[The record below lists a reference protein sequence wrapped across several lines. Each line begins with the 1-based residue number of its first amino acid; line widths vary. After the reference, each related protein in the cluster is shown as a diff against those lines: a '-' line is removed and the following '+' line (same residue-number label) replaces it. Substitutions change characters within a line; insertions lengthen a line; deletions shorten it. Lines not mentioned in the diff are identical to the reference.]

1 MKKIRQSEVA
11 KLSGVSPATVSR
23 VLNNS
28 GYVAE
33 DVRAR
38 VEEAM
43 RQLEY
48 IPVRHSTPKRDPV
61 IGLILPHA
69 LLNPYFEKLEYCL
82 HHECTRMGFDAV
94 FAKADRITNASLVP
108 TLKAVSGMN
117 VCGIIIASFSGNHL
131 ESATR
136 DALQACG
143 VPIVFIERTA
153 NCHGFHRVTVDN
165 RLGTGLAAE
174 HLIAGGHKKLLYI
187 TKATQSEA
195 EQARLNGFLSVID
208 QTEGQVQGFVS
219 HCIEHDPK
227 AAYHVTQE
235 VFSQHPD
242 ITGIVA
248 WNDVMAL
255 GAMLY
260 VMQQGKRIPGEV
272 EIIGHDD
279 ILAPFLSP
287 PISSVHMPIEE
298 IAAAAVEILS
308 KNYHNNDMS
317 NRTISLEPRL
327 VLR

>member
-28 GYVAE
+28 GYVADE
-33 DVRAR
+33 VRAR

-43 RQLEY
+43 KQLEY
-48 IPVRHSTPKRDPV
+48 IPAKHATPKRDPV

-82 HHECTRMGFDAV
+82 HHECIRIGFGTV
-94 FAKADRITNASLVP
+94 FAKADRITNEALVP
-108 TLKAVSGMN
+108 TLKELSGMN
-117 VCGIIIASFSGNHL
+117 ICGIVIASFSGNHL
-131 ESATR
+131 EPATR
-136 DALQACG
+136 DALNACG
-143 VPIVFIERTA
+143 IPTVFIERTA
-153 NCHGFHRVTVDN
+153 NCYGFNRVTVDN
-165 RLGTGLAAE
+165 RLGTSLATE
-174 HLIAGGHKKLLYI
+174 HLVDNGHKKLLYI
-187 TKATQSEA
+187 TKSTQSEA
-195 EQARLNGFLSVID
+195 EQARLNGFLSVVN
-208 QTEGQVQGFVS
+208 QQEGEIQGFVS
-219 HCIEHDPK
+219 HCTEHDPK
-227 AAYHVTQE
+227 AAYQVTE
-235 VFSQHPD
+235 EAFAKHPD
-242 ITGIVA
+242 ITGIIA
-248 WNDVMAL
+248 WNDMMAL

-260 VMQQGKRIPGEV
+260 VMQQGKRIPEDV

-279 ILAPFLSP
+279 ILAPSLKP

-308 KNYHNNDMS
+308 KNYYNNDIP